1 MKPKLRL
8 KDRLYEIVFESD
20 TPLGKLFDVILLL
33 LITISVLT
41 VILESVPTLQQNN
54 YVLFFTIEWTVTIL
68 FTFEYIIRLLI
79 VRRPGGYVFSFFGI
93 IDLLSVLPAY
103 LSLILPGS
111 QYLLAIRVLRLIR
124 IFRIFKLTKYVRESH
139 FILVALRNSRFKITV
154 FLTSILLLVVLM
166 GALMYVIEG
175 SSNKGFDSIPRSI
188 YWAIITLTTVGY
200 GDITPQTPLGQM
212 IASVVMIMGYAIIA
226 VPTGIVTAAI
236 TNMDKLKHSNQ
247 VCPHCMAEGHQEVA
261 IHCYRCGRHL
271 NPQNNYPA

>member
-1 MKPKLRL
+1 MKQKPRL
-8 KDRLYEIVFESD
+8 KDRVYEIVFESD
-20 TPLGKLFDVILLL
+20 TRLGKLFDVSLLI

-41 VILESVPTLQQNN
+41 VILESVPTLQQHYNS
-54 YVLFFTIEWTVTIL
+54 LFFTIEWIVTIL
-68 FTFEYIIRLLI
+68 FTLEYILRLII
-79 VRRPGGYVFSFFGI
+79 VRRRLGYVFSFFGI
-93 IDLLSVLPAY
+93 IDLLSILPAY

-124 IFRIFKLTKYVRESH
+124 IFRIFKLTNYVRESH
-139 FILVALRNSRFKITV
+139 FILIALRNSRFKITV
-154 FLTSILLLVVLM
+154 FLTSLMLLVVIM

-200 GDITPQTPLGQM
+200 GDITPETPFGQM

-236 TNMDKLKHSNQ
+236 TSMDKQKHSNQ
-247 VCPHCMAEGHQEVA
+247 VCPHCMAEGHQEIA
-261 IHCYRCGRHL
+261 IHCYRCGQML